1 MIYFPFDSVVTDDGQ
16 GNLSYDREF
25 NSANLRKIFHGLYT
39 NGVAMSDNSAALQVS
54 PVSGLNVS
62 VGTGFVIIE
71 GAMGCLESAETVA
84 VDAAH
89 ETYTRIDSI
98 MVRLNTN
105 TAGRCISIEYVKG
118 TPASAPSAPEL
129 VRAGGIYDL
138 RLANIR
144 IPAGAT
150 AITASMITDT
160 RLSSDCGIATAR
172 PEQVSTT
179 SIFDQFQ
186 AALNEYMQYVQDCID
201 ETVAGQLQTQI
212 NDMQDPEV
220 ESSLAAQLAAINTTL
235 TSINTS
241 LTAQNS
247 LLTELVTARNVR
259 TLGGNFRFNNSNWNV
274 DSVYCVGKI
283 VFLKGHLSAPWNT
296 TDNAKWSTKDANSV
310 RLACP
315 AGYRPIANAEIIF
328 GAKTSSYNADK
339 TCFELQTAVLETKAN
354 GDTLH
359 LIYGYAQSLR
369 GTHSYN
375 FQIIFVRNGAVSG
388 S

>member
-1 MIYFPFDSVVTDDGQ
+1 MIYFPFDSVVSDDGQ

-71 GAMGCLESAETVA
+71 GAMGCLESAEAVA

-105 TAGRCISIEYVKG
+105 TSGRCISIEYVKG

-144 IPAGAT
+144 IPAGT
-150 AITASMITDT
+150 DVITGSMITDM
-160 RLSSDCGIATAR
+160 RLSGDCGIATAR
-172 PEQVSTT
+172 PEQVSTV
-179 SIFDQFQ
+179 SIFNQYQ
-186 AALNEYMQYVQDCID
+186 AALTEYMQYVQDCIN

-212 NDMQDPEV
+212 DNMQDAEV
-220 ESSLAAQLAAINTTL
+220 EGSLAAQLAAINTTL
-235 TSINTS
+235 TNINTS
-241 LTAQNS
+241 LTNQNA
-247 LLTELVTARNVR
+247 LLTELASARNVR
-259 TLGGNFRFNNSNWNV
+259 TLGGSFRFNNSNWTV

-283 VFLKGHLSAPWNT
+283 VILMGHLSAPWNT
-296 TDNAKWSTKDANSV
+296 TDNVKWSTKDANTV
-310 RLACP
+310 KLACP
-315 AGYRPIANAEIIF
+315 AGYRPVAAAELLF
-328 GAKTSSYNADK
+328 GGKTSSYNGDK
-339 TCFELQTAVLETKAN
+339 TCFELKTSVLETKAN

-359 LIYGYAQSLR
+359 LVYGYAQSLR
-369 GTHSYN
+369 GTHNYN
-375 FQIIFVRNGAVSG
+375 FQFIYVRNGAVSA
-388 S
+388 